1 MRTNTDVDFTQFV
14 TPKAIGQSG
23 SGADNRFQAFSVK
36 SIDTEK
42 RQITAVASSEIID
55 RDGEIVLIS
64 AIKKAVKGYM
74 KNPVI
79 LAGHSHRLSDG
90 RSPVVGSVV
99 AYKFQGKDF
108 IITVQFADTE
118 LGREYWELYK
128 NKHQRAFSM
137 GFRVRN
143 SKMETRDGRNIRIIT
158 EIELYE
164 ISAVAVPANP
174 AALSKSKSFVQQKKI
189 EAEKLRILNDD
200 EAYIKLLDEKGDDYN
215 AGNFENLSEAEIALF
230 KDLDDQGW
238 GFDEEFCR
246 ENGLRDEVDDKSGL
260 DIGKSFDAL
269 EAEPEARKIMRA
281 ILQGDGESLETQGG
295 KLMFEKFQKYQDCK
309 SHGLDPIQHGSLSS
323 DEAKAFGRIEKCVAR
338 EGLESVLKSID
349 EAADKQEAHMS
360 FAELVG
366 KR

>member
-1 MRTNTDVDFTQFV
+1 MKNNVKTDVDFTSFF
-14 TPKAIGQSG
+14 TPKLSAD
-23 SGADNRFQAFSVK
+23 GAETKQFQPFSVK
-36 SIDTEK
+36 SIDAEK

-64 AIKKAVKGYM
+64 AIKKAVKEYM

-79 LAGHSHRLSDG
+79 LACHSHRLSDG

-137 GFRVRN
+137 GFRVLDRRE
-143 SKMETRDGRNIRIIT
+143 ETRNNRRVPIIT
-158 EIELYE
+158 EIELFE
-164 ISAVAVPANP
+164 ISVCAVPANP
-174 AALSKSKSFVQQKKI
+174 AALSKAKSFVWQKKI

-215 AGNFENLSEAEIALF
+215 VGNFEDLSEAEIALF
-230 KDLDDQGW
+230 KDLNDPGW
-238 GFDEEFCR
+238 GFDEEFFR
-246 ENGLRDEVDDKSGL
+246 ENGLCDEIDDESGL
-260 DIGKSFDAL
+260 DIGKSLDGLDAVS
-269 EAEPEARKIMRA
+269 EARKVVRA
-281 ILQGDGESLETQGG
+281 ILQGDGESLETQSG
-295 KLMFEKFQKYQDCK
+295 KLMFEKFKKYQDCK
-309 SHGLDPIQHGSLSS
+309 SHGLDPIRHSSLSS
-323 DEAKAFGRIEKCVAR
+323 EEFKAFSRIEKYVAKQGF
-338 EGLESVLKSID
+338 EHVLKEFD
-349 EAADKQEAHMS
+349 AAGEQETHMS